1 MALGLQ
7 GRGQK
12 RYHVSARSRCSVH
25 VYRKE
30 FRQRPG
36 VQESGGAGNLLEEGA
51 PEVRD
56 MGLAGGGVCSGK

>member
-1 MALGLQ
+1 M
-7 GRGQK
+7 
-12 RYHVSARSRCSVH
+12 SARSRCSVH